1 MLCIYTP
8 ADLRWSAK
16 EEHRK
21 MNSKLVVRID
31 SKKKDEFQNKVIDKN
46 TTMSEVVNEFIT
58 NYIDQDNMYTL
69 NKKKRQF
76 SNAYKCI
83 VDIYIAM
90 DHDDYRNDYVLKRLG
105 DLECLLSNM

>member
-1 MLCIYTP
+1 MLCINTP

-58 NYIDQDNMYTL
+58 NYLDQDNMYTL

-90 DHDDYRNDYVLKRLG
+90 DRDDYRNDYVLKRLG

>member
-1 MLCIYTP
+1 
-8 ADLRWSAK
+8 
-16 EEHRK
+16 

-58 NYIDQDNMYTL
+58 NYLDQDNMYTL

-83 VDIYIAM
+83 VDIYTAM
-90 DHDDYRNDYVLKRLG
+90 DHDDYRNDHVLKRLG